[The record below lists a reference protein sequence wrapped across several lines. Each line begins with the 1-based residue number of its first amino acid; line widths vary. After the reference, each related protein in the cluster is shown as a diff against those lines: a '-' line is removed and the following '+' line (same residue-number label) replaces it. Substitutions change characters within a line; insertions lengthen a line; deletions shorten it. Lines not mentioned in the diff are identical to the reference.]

1 MLSDLYAV
9 RKSGN
14 TDSEKREMA
23 KTFKRVLDKN
33 PSLKKDENLVY
44 LFLVFVFLIFFMVF
58 YLQEKIKDMEI
69 SPLPFNN

>member
-33 PSLKKDENLVY
+33 PSLKKDENLVALSKIDY
-44 LFLVFVFLIFFMVF
+44 AFSQPTKMVKN
-58 YLQEKIKDMEI
+58 QIERK
-69 SPLPFNN
+69 